1 MKQVFLSTTTEF
13 KEIETLEPGSWINL
27 VNPSQSES
35 MEIASAF
42 NIDIADLR
50 APLDAEEM
58 SRMTIEDEYTLI
70 IVDVPIKEERNNQ
83 TYYVTIPLGIIL
95 TEEAI
100 ITTCLEKLPLLDIFI
115 NRRLRNFYTFMR
127 SRFIFQI
134 LYRNAE
140 LYLSALRTLDRK
152 SEQIESQLHKSTRN
166 EELIELMELEKTI
179 VYFKASLKTNER
191 VIKKLTSATSNIKK
205 YLEDEDLLED
215 TLIETQQAIEM
226 ADIYGN
232 ILHSMTDTFAS
243 IISNNQNN
251 IMKTLALVTIVM
263 SIPTMIFSAYGMNF
277 RLGSAGAL
285 ICPQICRL
293 CAVIAAKMRG
303 ASQIVLMSRHQDRQQ
318 MALEFGATAV
328 IAERGEEGIA
338 KVREILGGGADAALE
353 CVGTEAA
360 VEQALGVL
368 HNGGRMGFVGVPH
381 YNNRALGSTFAQNIS
396 VAGGAASVTT
406 YDKQVLLKAVLDGDI
421 NPGRVFTSSYK
432 LEDIDQAYKDMDE
445 RKTIKAMIV
454 LD

>member
-179 VYFKASLKTNER
+179 VYFKASLRRRGSVGRYLDRNPAGHR
-191 VIKKLTSATSNIKK
+191 DGRYLWK
-205 YLEDEDLLED
+205 YPALHDRYLRIDHLQQPEQHHEDPGPRHHCHVHSDHDL
-215 TLIETQQAIEM
+215 
-226 ADIYGN
+226 
-232 ILHSMTDTFAS
+232 
-243 IISNNQNN
+243 
-251 IMKTLALVTIVM
+251 
-263 SIPTMIFSAYGMNF
+263 
-277 RLGSAGAL
+277 
-285 ICPQICRL
+285 
-293 CAVIAAKMRG
+293 
-303 ASQIVLMSRHQDRQQ
+303 
-318 MALEFGATAV
+318 FGL
-328 IAERGEEGIA
+328 R
-338 KVREILGGGADAALE
+338 
-353 CVGTEAA
+353 
-360 VEQALGVL
+360 
-368 HNGGRMGFVGVPH
+368 
-381 YNNRALGSTFAQNIS
+381 
-396 VAGGAASVTT
+396 
-406 YDKQVLLKAVLDGDI
+406 
-421 NPGRVFTSSYK
+421 
-432 LEDIDQAYKDMDE
+432 DE
-445 RKTIKAMIV
+445 
-454 LD
+454 LQGQ